1 MEREDDIV
9 IFERYEDPIEAQIVK
24 GVLETN
30 GIIAGVM
37 EENISRGLMMSPTC
51 VMVMRR
57 DLQRAQEVLNS
68 AAEE

>member
-1 MEREDDIV
+1 MERDDEV
-9 IFERYEDPIEAQIVK
+9 VVFNKYEDPVEAHIVK

-30 GIIAGVM
+30 GIVAGVM

-57 DLQRAQEVLNS
+57 DLQRAQEVLES

>member
-9 IFERYEDPIEAQIVK
+9 IFGRYEDPIEAQIVK

-57 DLQRAQEVLNS
+57 DLQRAQEVLES

>member
-57 DLQRAQEVLNS
+57 DLQRAHEVLNS
-68 AAEE
+68 SAEE

>member
-68 AAEE
+68 SAEE